1 MAEINPLRGSSL
13 RQRQIISSTKALL
26 EQKLDLQFDSVIV
39 HFRAGIA
46 RWRHD
51 DLTSNLFG
59 SDARVDAIACRVG
72 IVASRTCAR

>member
-13 RQRQIISSTKALL
+13 RQRQIKALL